1 MTEVPNTAAIDAT
14 AATNELPLCDALV
27 TVTPVVVAHVSTQY
41 PVYDDYDSDFNNS
54 GDCSDVGSVDS
65 ECSECND
72 VASDVDS
79 ECSDTPTGIA
89 SGDENTYDYFSGS
102 ENDLF

>member
-1 MTEVPNTAAIDAT
+1 MTEVPNTAAT
-14 AATNELPLCDALV
+14 ATNELPLCDALV
-27 TVTPVVVAHVSTQY
+27 TETPVVVAHVSTQY

-65 ECSECND
+65 DCSDVGSECSEC
-72 VASDVDS
+72 S